1 MLSPDIPAGAA
12 AASMISSM
20 PPIGLQRR
28 SEMAYLD
35 KHMETISREEL
46 EELQYK
52 LLRSQVTRLYSSSPF
67 YHARMREAKVHP
79 DDIRSLQDIV
89 KLPFVHKKDLRDNY
103 PEGMLS
109 VPRREVIRYHASS
122 GTTGKPTVVCY
133 TRKDI
138 DTWTESLARGLTSIG
153 LGPDDVIQ
161 VSNTYGLFSGGLG
174 FHYAAERIGA
184 AVVPAS
190 TGNTERQIELILDLG
205 VTAMAATPSYMLHLG
220 EVAEKMGVSIKK
232 DTKLKVGLLGGEPW
246 SIKMRDRIDEW
257 LGIKGINCYGSSE
270 MHGPMF
276 TECSEQDGIHIWGD
290 IAYAE
295 ILDQET
301 GGPVAPGEKGE
312 LVLTMLQKEALPM
325 IRYRVGDV
333 TEMVDEPCACGRT
346 HPKIRRIF
354 GRVDDMLI
362 IRGINVFPS
371 QVEHALMGIPEV
383 GEHFQIVVDRKG
395 ALDTMLVRVELKKE
409 AFTDNIVQLMD
420 LRERIAYR
428 LRGILNIKAAVE
440 LVEPDTLQRFEG
452 KAKRVIDRRDI

>member
-1 MLSPDIPAGAA
+1 M
-12 AASMISSM
+12 
-20 PPIGLQRR
+20 
-28 SEMAYLD
+28 
-35 KHMETISREEL
+35 
-46 EELQYK
+46 
-52 LLRSQVTRLYSSSPF
+52 
-67 YHARMREAKVHP
+67 
-79 DDIRSLQDIV
+79 
-89 KLPFVHKKDLRDNY
+89 
-103 PEGMLS
+103 
-109 VPRREVIRYHASS
+109 
-122 GTTGKPTVVCY
+122 
-133 TRKDI
+133 
-138 DTWTESLARGLTSIG
+138 
-153 LGPDDVIQ
+153 
-161 VSNTYGLFSGGLG
+161 
-174 FHYAAERIGA
+174 
-184 AVVPAS
+184 PAS

-270 MHGPMF
+270 MYGPMF

>member
-1 MLSPDIPAGAA
+1 
-12 AASMISSM
+12 
-20 PPIGLQRR
+20 
-28 SEMAYLD
+28 
-35 KHMETISREEL
+35 METISREEL

-270 MHGPMF
+270 MYGPMF
-276 TECSEQDGIHIWGD
+276 TECSEQDG
-290 IAYAE
+290 
-295 ILDQET
+295 
-301 GGPVAPGEKGE
+301 
-312 LVLTMLQKEALPM
+312 
-325 IRYRVGDV
+325 
-333 TEMVDEPCACGRT
+333 
-346 HPKIRRIF
+346 
-354 GRVDDMLI
+354 
-362 IRGINVFPS
+362 
-371 QVEHALMGIPEV
+371 
-383 GEHFQIVVDRKG
+383 
-395 ALDTMLVRVELKKE
+395 
-409 AFTDNIVQLMD
+409 
-420 LRERIAYR
+420 
-428 LRGILNIKAAVE
+428 
-440 LVEPDTLQRFEG
+440 
-452 KAKRVIDRRDI
+452 